1 MTDRFD
7 QIAVRAA
14 VTAVPDPVTDD
25 LRTRLRQLPV
35 TLRRCGLPA
44 TLAMLMAREQQGSN
58 QQLRAAY
65 GKAAAE
71 ISKTVG
77 EHLGWHGD
85 GAGPLTPEQL
95 LRKLGD
101 ADPVDYATATRYAE
115 LITIWLKRLAEARYQ
130 QAKARPAGTETDPD
144 GQEEP
149 S

>member
-14 VTAVPDPVTDD
+14 VAAVPDPVTDE
-25 LRTRLRQLPV
+25 LRSRLQQLPV

-44 TLAMLMAREQQGSN
+44 TLTMLMTRGNNGSN
-58 QQLRAAY
+58 QQLRTAY
-65 GKAAAE
+65 AKAATE

-77 EHLGWHGD
+77 EHLGWDDD

-95 LRKLGD
+95 LTKLGD

-115 LITIWLKRLAEARYQ
+115 LITIWLKHLAEARFQ
-130 QAKARPAGTETDPD
+130 QAKAGEAGNGTGADS
-144 GQEEP
+144 QEE
-149 S
+149 SS

>member
-115 LITIWLKRLAEARYQ
+115 LITIWLKRL
-130 QAKARPAGTETDPD
+130 
-144 GQEEP
+144 
-149 S
+149 